1 MSDHNHSHH
10 HAPSSQR
17 VLLLALVATLGFAVV
32 EALAGWYAG
41 SLALVAD
48 AGHML
53 TDGLSLGFAAF
64 TAWLALRAPSR
75 RHSYGLGR
83 AELLAALFN
92 ALFMIAVLVA
102 ISTAAVER
110 LLSPHPVAGETV
122 TLVAFIGLLINLLVA
137 WLLSRSEKNINVR
150 GALLHV
156 MGDLLGSIAALIS
169 GVVITVTGWTPVDPI
184 LSLVIV
190 VLILFSSLR
199 LLRDG
204 LHLLLD
210 GVPFTTDLAAV
221 GNALAGIQGVREV
234 HDLHIWPLSAERTAL
249 SAHLVI
255 DDLSAWPR
263 QLAAA
268 RSLLDDQFDI
278 EHITLQPEL
287 RPATDALLQIQEPHQ
302 D

>member
-1 MSDHNHSHH
+1 MSHHHSHH

-17 VLLLALVATLGFAVV
+17 ILLLALMSTLGFAAV
-32 EALAGWYAG
+32 EALVGWYSG
-41 SLALVAD
+41 SLALMAD

-92 ALFMIAVLVA
+92 ALLMIAVLVA
-102 ISTAAVER
+102 ITTAAVER
-110 LLSPHPVAGETV
+110 LLTPRPVEGEAV
-122 TLVAFIGLLINLLVA
+122 TLVAFIGLLINLFVA
-137 WLLSRSEKNINVR
+137 WLLSHSEKNINVR

-156 MGDLLGSIAALIS
+156 MGDLLGSIAALLS

-190 VLILFSSLR
+190 LLILVSSLR

-210 GVPFTTDLAAV
+210 GVPFATDLAAV
-221 GNALAGIQGVREV
+221 GNALAAIQGVREV
-234 HDLHIWPLSAERTAL
+234 HDLHIWRLSAERTAL

-255 DDLSAWPR
+255 DELSSWPR
-263 QLAAA
+263 QLTAAG
-268 RSLLDDQFDI
+268 SLLDEQFGID
-278 EHITLQPEL
+278 HITLQPEL